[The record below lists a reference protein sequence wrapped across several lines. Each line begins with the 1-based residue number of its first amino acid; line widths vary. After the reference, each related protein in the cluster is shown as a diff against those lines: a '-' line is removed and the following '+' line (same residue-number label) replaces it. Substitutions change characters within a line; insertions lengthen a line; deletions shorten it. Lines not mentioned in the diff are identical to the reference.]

1 MPSVHSGTI
10 IASEQE
16 QPWRY
21 AMSFARVRIDLSALV
36 SNYRLFQSCVNGEV
50 GAVVKANGYGL
61 GAVPVVRRLFGE
73 GCRSFF
79 VATLDEALAIT
90 LNGSAD
96 IYVFEPPLGK
106 EGIEATIDEGYIPVI
121 NDAGQL
127 EAAQEK
133 TLKKIA
139 IHIDTGMER
148 LGISF
153 RSVNLDQLKSANL
166 HLVMTHLA
174 CADDPDDPF
183 NVEQIERFH
192 RVACHLPN
200 VRTSIGNSAATLTS
214 DRFQGDLAR
223 PGIGLYGANPF
234 SKRENPTSI
243 VATCEAQVLSIRD
256 VEAGAS
262 VGYGRTF
269 TCDEPMRIAVVGIG
283 YADGVPRVLSNRG
296 NFAFG
301 DKLLP
306 IRGHISMDVTQLD
319 VSKCPDIRVGD
330 WVEFF
335 GKNIDCDD
343 VAKSANSLGYEFLTG
358 LGKRVERLYI

>member
-1 MPSVHSGTI
+1 
-10 IASEQE
+10 
-16 QPWRY
+16 
-21 AMSFARVRIDLSALV
+21 MSFARVQVDLSALV
-36 SNYRLFQSCVNGEV
+36 TNYRLFKSCVEGEV

-61 GAVPVVRRLFGE
+61 GADEVVKRLFE
-73 GCRSFF
+73 AGCRSFF

-90 LNGSAD
+90 MPDSSD
-96 IYVFEPPLGK
+96 IYVFEPPLDQ
-106 EGIEATIDEGYIPVI
+106 EGINATVDAGCIPVA
-121 NDAGQL
+121 NDAVQL
-127 EAAQEK
+127 EFAQKEVQ
-133 TLKKIA
+133 KKIA
-139 IHIDTGMER
+139 VHIDTGMER
-148 LGISF
+148 LGISY
-153 RSVNLDQLKSANL
+153 RSVNMEQLKSANV
-166 HLVMTHLA
+166 HLLMTHLA
-174 CADDPDDPF
+174 CADDPDNPF
-183 NVEQIERFH
+183 NVEQVERFQ
-192 RVACHLPN
+192 RIACQFSG
-200 VRTSIGNSAATLTS
+200 VRTSIGNSAATLMGE
-214 DRFQGDLAR
+214 RFQGDLAR

-256 VEAGAS
+256 VESGTS
-262 VGYGRTF
+262 VGYGRTY
-269 TCDEPMRIAVVGIG
+269 TSEKPTRIAVVGIG

-306 IRGHISMDVTQLD
+306 IRGHISMDVTQID
-319 VSKCPDIRVGD
+319 VTSCPDLKIGD

>member
-1 MPSVHSGTI
+1 
-10 IASEQE
+10 
-16 QPWRY
+16 
-21 AMSFARVRIDLSALV
+21 MSFARVRIDLSALV
-36 SNYRLFQSCVNGEV
+36 GNYRLFQSCVEGEV

-61 GAVPVVRRLFGE
+61 GAPRIVERLFEE

-79 VATLDEALAIT
+79 VATLDEALA
-90 LNGSAD
+90 LNAHAD
-96 IYVFEPPLGK
+96 AAIYVFEPPLSK
-106 EGIEATIDEGYIPVI
+106 DGIETTLEAGCIPVV
-121 NDAGQL
+121 NDDNQL
-127 EAAQEK
+127 EVVTRESQRP
-133 TLKKIA
+133 IA
-139 IHIDTGMER
+139 VHIDTGMER

-153 RSVNLDQLKSANL
+153 RNVDMNQLKSANL
-166 HLVMTHLA
+166 SLLMTHLA

-183 NVEQIERFH
+183 NNEQVTRFQH
-192 RVACHLPN
+192 IARQLKG
-200 VRTSIGNSAATLTS
+200 VRTSIGNSAATLTGAM
-214 DRFQGDLAR
+214 FQGDLAR

-243 VATCEAQVLSIRD
+243 VAVCEAKVLSIRE
-256 VEAGAS
+256 VESGTS
-262 VGYGRTF
+262 VGYGRTY
-269 TCDEPMRIAVVGIG
+269 TSQAATRIAVVGIG

-319 VSKCPDIRVGD
+319 ATMCPDLRVGD

-358 LGKRVERLYI
+358 LGKRVERLYV

>member
-1 MPSVHSGTI
+1 
-10 IASEQE
+10 
-16 QPWRY
+16 
-21 AMSFARVRIDLSALV
+21 MSFARVKVDLGAV
-36 SNYRLFQSCVNGEV
+36 VTNYRLFQSCVQGEV

-61 GAVPVVRRLFGE
+61 GADQVVKRLFEE
-73 GCRSFF
+73 GCKSFF

-90 LNGSAD
+90 MPDSSD

-106 EGIEATIDEGYIPVI
+106 EGIDATVDAGCIPVV
-121 NDAGQL
+121 NDALQL
-127 EAAQEK
+127 EAAQTEVQ
-133 TLKKIA
+133 KKIA
-139 IHIDTGMER
+139 VHIDTGMER
-148 LGISF
+148 LGISY
-153 RSVNLDQLKSANL
+153 RSVNVDQLKLANV
-166 HLVMTHLA
+166 HLLMTHLA

-183 NVEQIERFH
+183 NEEQVKRFQ
-192 RVACHLPN
+192 RIACQLSG
-200 VRTSIGNSAATLTS
+200 VRSSIGNSAATLTGE
-214 DRFQGDLAR
+214 RFQGDLAR

-234 SKRENPTSI
+234 SKQENPTTI

-256 VEAGAS
+256 VESGTS

-269 TCDEPMRIAVVGIG
+269 SSEKPMRIAVVGIG

-306 IRGHISMDVTQLD
+306 IRGHISMDVTQID
-319 VSKCPDIRVGD
+319 VSKCPTLKVGD

-335 GKNIDCDD
+335 GRNIDCDD